1 MARPLRIEIP
11 DGVYHVTSRG
21 LERRR
26 IVRGDADRGRW
37 LHLLG
42 TVCVRRGWQVFSWV
56 LMDNH
61 FHLFLRT
68 PHADLSA
75 GMHDLNSAY
84 ATHFN
89 RTSNRNGPLFQGRFK
104 GILVEREHHYWEL
117 SRYVHLNPVRGGVV
131 KRPTDYRWS
140 SCRAYFDTR
149 LAPAWLA
156 WREVLSEYDPSVRKA
171 RESYRNFLRAGST
184 TETTSPLR
192 RVVASSLLGSEDF
205 VEGIRHLIDERQP
218 DREVP
223 SARALAETPDLR
235 VVEKAVCDEF
245 RTTPEVLRTKGKHA
259 NHARAAAVFL
269 CRQLTSTPV
278 ASLGTRFGNVG
289 PSTITRICARVKKS
303 CARDRRFQ
311 QRILKL
317 EHVLGKKSKIKT

>member
-42 TVCVRRGWQVFSWV
+42 TVCVRRDWRVFSWV

-89 RTSNRNGPLFQGRFK
+89 RTTGRNGPLFQGRFK
-104 GILVEREHHYWEL
+104 GILVERERHYWEL
-117 SRYVHLNPVRGGVV
+117 SRYVHLNPVRAGVV
-131 KRPTDYRWS
+131 KRPSEYRWS
-140 SCRAYFDTR
+140 SCRAYFETR

-156 WREVLSEYDPSVRKA
+156 WREVLSEYGPSLRKA
-171 RESYRNFLRAGST
+171 RESYRSFLRAGT
-184 TETTSPLR
+184 AVDTTSPLKKT
-192 RVVASSLLGSEDF
+192 VASSLLGSEDF
-205 VEGIRHLIDERQP
+205 VEEIRHLLNQRRP

-223 SARALAETPDLR
+223 SARALQETPDLDAIEER
-235 VVEKAVCDEF
+235 VCRAFK
-245 RTTPEVLRTKGKHA
+245 TTPELLRTKGKHA
-259 NHARAAAVFL
+259 NDARDAALYL
-269 CRQLTSTPV
+269 CRQLTATPV
-278 ASLGTRFGNVG
+278 ACLASRFGGISPAAV
-289 PSTITRICARVKKS
+289 TRTCAR
-303 CARDRRFQ
+303 ARERYAQDRRF
-311 QRILKL
+311 RMHITKI
-317 EHVLGKKSKIKT
+317 EKALGQK